1 MHFKRLPIRC
11 RKCVYFI
18 LLALTMLPIFFL
30 PLVSRHSHQIYNSP
44 QVKDGV
50 LDLAGYDF
58 QRRKE
63 LPLDGEWEFY
73 WHKWLI
79 TDNLPACEPDM
90 MIDVP
95 CHWNS
100 YSLNGSRLPQAGY
113 ASYRIILKNSPLDS
127 RLLAV
132 VPNLAA
138 SYRVFID
145 GEMVAASGTM
155 SKEPG
160 AGDVTLALAYEWLGE
175 RNYAEQELIIEVSGA
190 HNGGLYLAPMM
201 MQDWNGYMASR
212 MRYVM
217 ATMALGILLVT
228 ILGYACIL
236 FLRDRNFHSVALLVL
251 DLLVM
256 MRILM
261 RDELFCIVKE
271 YLPFIN
277 YHMTNAILQML
288 TLFLPVA
295 FLLCARD
302 LVGINMKRRDV
313 TAIIIFE
320 LIASV
325 PVFVFLLMG
334 MLKLQYI
341 CWLISMLPYTM
352 VLYRMYRKVKEG
364 APYSLLV
371 SAGMMLTISSLVL
384 ASQYAAGLLY
394 INASLF
400 PAFCFIL
407 AVCLQDYMYIR
418 KNIEMQADAVEAAN
432 LRVKLQEAE
441 MSLMLSQI
449 KPHFLYN
456 ALIAIQVL
464 CTREPE
470 TAEEAIIRFAKYL
483 RMNMRSINSSGAIPF
498 SEELEHIRNYVAI
511 EKLRFKER
519 LTMCYEIGEEGFSV
533 PPLTIQPLVENA
545 IKHGVCK
552 KVTGGT
558 VILRTYRQQE
568 YNCVEIVDDGVG
580 FDTHILDQNDTQS
593 YGLKNILF
601 RLKKMM
607 RADVLI
613 ESKADKGTR
622 ILVRLPIGE
631 YGI

>member
-1 MHFKRLPIRC
+1 MHSKKLPNRC

-18 LLALTMLPIFFL
+18 LLALTMLPIFLF
-30 PLVSRHSHQIYNSP
+30 PLVSRQSHLIYNSP
-44 QVKDGV
+44 QVRNGV

-58 QRRKE
+58 QSREE

-73 WHKWLI
+73 WQKWLV
-79 TDNLPACEPDM
+79 TDNLPAGEPDM
-90 MIDVP
+90 MIHVP
-95 CHWNS
+95 CHWTR
-100 YSLNGSRLPQAGY
+100 YSLNGRKLPQAGY

-155 SKEPG
+155 SKEPTER
-160 AGDVTLALAYEWLGE
+160 DVTLALAYEWLGQ
-175 RNYAEQELIIEVSGA
+175 RDYAEQELIIEVSGA

-212 MRYVM
+212 IRYVM
-217 ATMALGILLVT
+217 ETVALGVLLVT
-228 ILGYACIL
+228 ILGYAYIL
-236 FLRDRNFHSVALLVL
+236 FLRDRDFHSVALLVL

-256 MRILM
+256 MRIIM

-277 YHMTNAILQML
+277 YHMANAVLQML

-295 FLLCARD
+295 FLLCAKD
-302 LVGINMKRRDV
+302 LVGINLKRREV
-313 TAIIIFE
+313 AAIIIFE
-320 LIASV
+320 VIACV
-325 PVFVFLLMG
+325 PVFVFLLTG

-341 CWLISMLPYTM
+341 CWVISMLPYTI
-352 VLYRMYRKVKEG
+352 VLYRMYCRVKEG
-364 APYSLLV
+364 APYSLVV
-371 SAGMMLTISSLVL
+371 SAGMMLIISSLVL

-400 PAFCFIL
+400 PTFCFIL
-407 AVCLQDYMYIR
+407 AVFLQDYVYIR
-418 KNIEMQADAVEAAN
+418 KNIEMQAEALEAAN

-483 RMNMRSINSSGAIPF
+483 RMNMRSINSDGPIPF

-519 LTMCYEIGEEGFSV
+519 LTMCYEIEEEGFSV

-545 IKHGVCK
+545 IKHGVCR
-552 KVTGGT
+552 KVAGGT
-558 VILRTYRQQE
+558 VTLHTYRLPE
-568 YNCVEIVDDGVG
+568 YDCVEIVDNGVG
-580 FDTHILDQNDTQS
+580 FNTHILEQKDSQS
-593 YGLKNILF
+593 YGLRNILF
-601 RLKKMM
+601 RLQKMM
-607 RADVLI
+607 QAEVLI
-613 ESKADKGTR
+613 ESEADKGTR
-622 ILVRLPIGE
+622 VLVRLPRGD
-631 YGI
+631 